1 MGYKRCIP
9 RIQNETHEAYNHR
22 ISGDTNVYPE
32 PLLCRIHLY
41 PQGIKAGIVFVSTR
55 ETHSVSPGIQTVSWQ
70 AILCPQGCKSYPDKQ
85 GMILFCIVSLGY
97 NKGGADGGGWPPG
110 CLWAW
115 LWSWHLYTL
124 SYVKKEGSGAWFPFH
139 SDVERACC
147 DAALRQLVAVPAE
160 WPVTTTALR
169 EWRSKMRT
177 VLGLDTTSSLF

>member
-1 MGYKRCIP
+1 
-9 RIQNETHEAYNHR
+9 
-22 ISGDTNVYPE
+22 
-32 PLLCRIHLY
+32 
-41 PQGIKAGIVFVSTR
+41 
-55 ETHSVSPGIQTVSWQ
+55 
-70 AILCPQGCKSYPDKQ
+70 
-85 GMILFCIVSLGY
+85 MILFCIVSLGY